1 MDEQLILIDEHD
13 REIGVGEKMAT
24 HREGKLHRAF
34 SVIIL
39 NAKGEM
45 LLQKR
50 AASKYHSGGLWSNA
64 CCGHP
69 RPGEPTAQ
77 AGRRRL
83 QEEMGFDCELH
94 EVFAFAYR
102 AQLDGGLVENECDH
116 VLVGH
121 CDNPPIAPDPDE
133 VGDWRWMLPDA
144 LREDMQANPDAYTY
158 WFKDLMARE
167 EARNL

>member
-1 MDEQLILIDEHD
+1 VEEVILIDVND
-13 REIGVGEKMAT
+13 QEIGVGEKMAT
-24 HREGKLHRAF
+24 HWEGKLHRAF

-39 NAKGEM
+39 NAKGEL

-50 AASKYHSGGLWSNA
+50 AASKYHSGGLWSNT

-69 RPGEPTAQ
+69 RSGESTVQ
-77 AGRRRL
+77 AARRRL

-94 EVFAFAYR
+94 EVFAFHYR
-102 AQLDGGLVENECDH
+102 AQLDGGLVENEYDH
-116 VLVGH
+116 VLVGR
-121 CDNPPIAPDPDE
+121 CDDPSIVPDPDE
-133 VGDWRWMLPDA
+133 VGEWRWMSSDA
-144 LREDMQANPDAYTY
+144 LRRDMQANPDAYTY